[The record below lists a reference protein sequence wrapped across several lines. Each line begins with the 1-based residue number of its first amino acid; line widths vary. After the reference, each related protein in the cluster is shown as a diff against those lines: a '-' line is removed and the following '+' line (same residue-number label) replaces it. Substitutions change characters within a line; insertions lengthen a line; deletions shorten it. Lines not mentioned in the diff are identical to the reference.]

1 MESIALLIGSSLN
14 AGTVLAI
21 ASLGLLINE
30 KAGIVNLGAEGMMLC
45 AALAGFA
52 ATVHTGSPL
61 VGFGAGMLAGALL
74 AASWRRGVTHDE
86 KRVSLV
92 VGACV
97 LALVGTAGAVAYRD
111 LTDRYLF
118 LGIDERLRA
127 QTWVIFATPFAT
139 FWGWFF
145 ARRGERLWAAAICF
159 CIYFFAP
166 FIAARYESCAVV
178 WAQYGPLGCFTATG
192 VAREIA
198 NTAKHVVYFQAIVVV
213 HVLAALGLALQRALS
228 RSTIS
233 APSMQGSGVKTP

>member
-1 MESIALLIGSSLN
+1 MARFDRKTFILIFGAALLG
-14 AGTVLAI
+14 AAWAI
-21 ASLGLLINE
+21 YNR
-30 KAGIVNLGAEGMMLC
+30 GIAPG
-45 AALAGFA
+45 
-52 ATVHTGSPL
+52 
-61 VGFGAGMLAGALL
+61 
-74 AASWRRGVTHDE
+74 
-86 KRVSLV
+86 
-92 VGACV
+92 
-97 LALVGTAGAVAYRD
+97 
-111 LTDRYLF
+111 

-145 ARRGERLWAAAICF
+145 ARRDERLWAAAICF